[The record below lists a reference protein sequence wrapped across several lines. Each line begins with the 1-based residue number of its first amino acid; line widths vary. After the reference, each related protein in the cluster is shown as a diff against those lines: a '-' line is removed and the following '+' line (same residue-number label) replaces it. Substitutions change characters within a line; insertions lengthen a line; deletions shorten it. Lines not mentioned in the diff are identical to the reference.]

1 LIPCVEVQR
10 FESVREENDEA
21 VNVAMNKDPNV
32 EEKTPEIILRIRV
45 HKSLE

>member
-21 VNVAMNKDPNV
+21 VDVAMNKYPNV
-32 EEKTPEIILRIRV
+32 EKKTPEIILRIRV
-45 HKSLE
+45 DK